1 MLQTSLSIAAI
12 VTALAVPLF
21 LLSRGRRSVDMF
33 LLLAALGVCAAL
45 ELFDLLALLNP
56 DALPRWKRLAMHA
69 EGLLPL
75 AWLLFSLTFARKL
88 DSQSFSKVQA
98 TCLVLALAFPVT
110 VLVFPFEAFYFSPD
124 FALERILFLGPPAF
138 IFYVCLI
145 LFLVLPLVNLESTLA
160 STSHG
165 LRWKVKLTLIGAGI
179 VLAGLLF
186 YFSQGL
192 LYRTLNMQLVP
203 VRSTALFLG
212 SLLIGYSLIRRGS
225 KDVRISLS
233 RQMAFK
239 SLVLLVVG
247 TYLLGL
253 GLLGEGL
260 KHFGPDFPRVLLAI
274 IALLSGTALVVIL
287 LSESVKRKIRA
298 FLVKHFYKNK
308 YDYRQEWHK
317 FTEHLSRA
325 RSREGLQDAVLKGFC
340 ETFGMGCA
348 ALFLHDFDNN
358 TFTCRSFMEMDE
370 PRITFP
376 QDDPLFVPMREK
388 GWVLNLGQDH
398 PATINAEQT
407 RFIDE
412 YKIVLMAPL
421 IIGDRLDGF
430 LMLGNP
436 MDKQESYSFEDY
448 DLIKAMAR
456 QVALA
461 LLNFRLA
468 DQLAQAREM
477 EALGKVS
484 TFVAHDL
491 KNLVY
496 TLSLMLGNAQHYM
509 HEPEFQ
515 EDMLQ
520 SLGNTVDRMKILISR
535 LKSLPGTISLNRQ
548 KVDLRD
554 LAEEAARFVD
564 AASVSVVGE
573 AVSVEGDRE
582 ELFKVLLNLLLN
594 ALEATQNKGP
604 VTLSVGGDDHEA
616 SIVVMDE
623 GCGMDQEF
631 VRDDLFT
638 AFRTTKPDGL
648 GIGLYQSRQ
657 IVVAHGGH
665 IEVQSQKG
673 RGTEFTIRLPLRQ
686 T

>member
-1 MLQTSLSIAAI
+1 MLSPLFSLPAI
-12 VTALAVPLF
+12 TLAVGMPLF
-21 LLSRGRRSVDMF
+21 LMARGRRGLDMV
-33 LLLAALGVCAAL
+33 LLFCALLVTASL
-45 ELFDLLALLNP
+45 ELCDLLALHDPAELERYR
-56 DALPRWKRLAMHA
+56 RWGMLA
-69 EGLLPL
+69 ESLLP
-75 AWLLFSLTFARKL
+75 AIWLGFSLTFARAQGIRGI
-88 DSQSFSKVQA
+88 SRVQ
-98 TCLVLALAFPVT
+98 LVLLALSFTFPV
-110 VLVFPFEAFYFSPD
+110 LAGLSSFEAFYFSPD
-124 FALERILFLGPPAF
+124 FAEERLLFLTRTAVF
-138 IFYVCLI
+138 FYTGLL
-145 LFLVLPLVNLESTLA
+145 LFLVLPLVHLETTLSA
-160 STSHG
+160 SAHEQ
-165 LRWKVKLTLIGAGI
+165 RWKIKLALVGAGV
-179 VLAGLLF
+179 VLVGLLF

-192 LYRTLNMQLVP
+192 LYRTINLQLVP
-203 VRSTALFLG
+203 FRSTALILG
-212 SLLIGYSLIRRGS
+212 VALMGYSLTIRGG
-225 KDVRISLS
+225 DVRINLS
-233 RQMAFK
+233 RQMAMK
-239 SLVLLVVG
+239 SVVLLVIG
-247 TYLLGL
+247 IYLLGL
-253 GLLGEGL
+253 GLLGEGM
-260 KHFGPDFPRVLLAI
+260 KHFGPDFPKVLLAI
-274 IALLSGTALVVIL
+274 IALISGAALLVVL
-287 LSESVKRKIRA
+287 LSASLKRKIMV
-298 FLVKHFYKNK
+298 FLTKHFYENK

-325 RSREGLQDAVLKGFC
+325 RSREGLQDAVLRGFC

-348 ALFLHDFDNN
+348 TLFLHDFDSN
-358 TFTCRSFMEMDE
+358 TFTCRSFMEMEE
-370 PRITFP
+370 PQITFH
-376 QDDPLFVPMREK
+376 QDDPLFVPMRAK
-388 GWVLNLGQDH
+388 GWVLNLRQDH
-398 PATINAEQT
+398 PATMGADQA

-412 YKIVLMAPL
+412 YKIVLVAPL
-421 IIGDRLDGF
+421 IMGDRLDGF
-430 LMLGNP
+430 IMLGNP

-496 TLSLMLGNAQHYM
+496 TLSLVLDNAQHYL

-520 SLGNTVDRMKILISR
+520 SLGNTVDKMKVLISR

-548 KVDLRD
+548 KVDLRE

-564 AASVSVVGE
+564 AAPVSVAGE

-616 SIVVMDE
+616 SIIVMDE

-638 AFRTTKPDGL
+638 PFRTTKPDGL

-686 T
+686 A